1 MAIFCLSL
9 SAEYPELD
17 GSWLCT
23 LTFKNF
29 FPKYLAL
36 LRSITYSK
44 PQGHLWASDADLP
57 GQVLICDES
66 RSGICVVLLKQIFT
80 VTLKQIYSFSFSFF
94 SFLLPYFYLLW
105 SERKQVMCA
114 IVFWLSHAY
123 IPFVLFVSKSS
134 ILFNR
139 FLILHSVAN
148 KEERFLALIFADAS
162 NYGLFYLTI
171 CMRAV

>member
-1 MAIFCLSL
+1 MA
-9 SAEYPELD
+9 P
-17 GSWLCT
+17 GSVHW
-23 LTFKNF
+23 
-29 FPKYLAL
+29 L
-36 LRSITYSK
+36 LRISFQNILLCWGVLPTANHRATFG
-44 PQGHLWASDADLP
+44 PQMLIC
-57 GQVLICDES
+57 QVLICDES

-134 ILFNR
+134 RLFNR

-148 KEERFLALIFADAS
+148 KEERFLVLIFTDAS